1 MNTNQSSNSEDL
13 SLQKGTRL
21 SDRYL
26 IQETISTSLMSTVYQ
41 ARDLHFPNVVKLV
54 VVKEMVN
61 PTSDSQERDTIVKNF
76 ERQVNLL
83 ATLSHPSIPRIFDY
97 FTQGRH
103 SYLVLEY
110 VQGETLET
118 ILSNSPGFLPQ
129 EQVIQWTIGLCEVLQ
144 YLHSHQPEPVIF
156 RDLNPSNIMLDQ
168 HNNLMLVDFGIAT
181 VFLDVEEGSLTGSA
195 GYSPPE
201 QFQGEVN
208 AQVDIYSLGATMHHL
223 LSGQDPRL
231 EPPYSFTERP
241 NRQINPQITPE

>member
-1 MNTNQSSNSEDL
+1 MNTKQSNNSEDI

-26 IQETISTSLMSTVYQ
+26 IQETISTSPMSTVYQ

-54 VVKEMVN
+54 AVKEMAN
-61 PTSDSQERDTIVKNF
+61 PAADSQDRDTKVKNF
-76 ERQVNLL
+76 DRKVNLL

-97 FTQGRH
+97 FTLGRH

-110 VQGETLET
+110 IQGETLET

-156 RDLNPSNIMLDQ
+156 RDMNPSNIMLDQ
-168 HNNLMLVDFGIAT
+168 HNNLMLVDFGIAII
-181 VFLDVEEGSLTGSA
+181 FQDREDGSLTGT
-195 GYSPPE
+195 
-201 QFQGEVN
+201 Q
-208 AQVDIYSLGATMHHL
+208 
-223 LSGQDPRL
+223 
-231 EPPYSFTERP
+231 
-241 NRQINPQITPE
+241 